1 MELSFNNKIIGKLQ
15 NYSFKLNWI
24 YLLVKNN
31 IDCYRQQNIWKT
43 VLLEFWAVILMSHSI
58 NDFVAAPHCL
68 NFNRFHD
75 PSPLQ

>member
-1 MELSFNNKIIGKLQ
+1 MSLLRMEFSFNDKITGKLQ

-24 YLLVKNN
+24 CLPDKHL
-31 IDCYRQQNIWKT
+31 KT
-43 VLLEFWAVILMSHSI
+43 VLLEFLSVILMSRSI
-58 NDFVAAPHCL
+58 DYLVAATHYL